1 MVQNHQPNIY
11 IYIYI
16 YIPMDPDTVSEGTSP
31 PISYPVT
38 LPKKVLGSMGYIYIY
53 IYIYIL
59 YTQTLE
65 LMDIL
70 WDLTDLTNT
79 NWDFG

>member
-11 IYIYI
+11 IYIF
-16 YIPMDPDTVSEGTSP
+16 
-31 PISYPVT
+31 ISLWIQTLSQKVLHPLYHTPVT
-38 LPKKVLGSMGYIYIY
+38 LPKKVLGSMGY